1 MSSPLTAESWGTGIL
16 ARVTAIG
23 EDGCVCFDR
32 RDGKSGYFDPV
43 GAEYSVGD
51 VLLLPEENHGEVRRV
66 PYTAWPEAL
75 WVGVVKIRLEDTTV
89 VESGG
94 RLRTVPSVTD
104 PPYEVGYT
112 VEAADIRGVVRVL
125 SEKPV
130 SILSMPE
137 LDDSFIER
145 FRATTDEHL
154 DFADF
159 GGLSAVVAR
168 ARELIEIPLRRAEAL
183 AKMGARPV
191 RGVLFTGP
199 PGTGKTMLAR
209 IIAARAEAAFYEV
222 SGPEIFSKWYGQSE
236 EVLRRIFD
244 AAKRDKRAMVFFDE
258 IDSVAAQRDDQSH
271 EASKRVVTQL
281 LTLMDGF
288 KANQNLVV
296 IAATNRPQDLD
307 VALRRPGR
315 FDWEIEFP
323 YPDESDRRDILE
335 KSSQGLETYGQLP
348 HDAVAAD
355 SRGWS
360 AAELTQIWTE
370 AALLSVADDRSEI
383 RDEDYVGGFERVR
396 RYRGRAGKPRDIR
409 DN

>member
-1 MSSPLTAESWGTGIL
+1 ML

-23 EDGCVCFDR
+23 EDGCVYFDR
-32 RDGKSGYFDPV
+32 RDGKSGFFDPV
-43 GAEYSVGD
+43 AAEFSVGE
-51 VLLLPEENHGEVRRV
+51 VLLLPEENRGEVRRV

-94 RLRTVPSVTD
+94 RLRTVPRGTD

-112 VEAADIRGVVRVL
+112 VEAADTRGVVRVL
-125 SEKPV
+125 SENPV
-130 SILSMPE
+130 SILSLPE
-137 LDDSFIER
+137 LDDSFIDR
-145 FRATTDEHL
+145 FRATADENL

-168 ARELIEIPLRRAEAL
+168 ARELIEVPLRRAGAL
-183 AKMGARPV
+183 AKIGARPV

-199 PGTGKTMLAR
+199 PGTGKAMLAR
-209 IIAARAEAAFYEV
+209 IIASKAEAAFYEV

-244 AAKRDKRAMVFFDE
+244 AAKRDERAMVFFDE

-288 KANQNLVV
+288 EPNQNVVV

-323 YPDESDRRDILE
+323 YPDEKDRRDILE
-335 KSSQGLETYGQLP
+335 KSSRGLETCGELP
-348 HDAVAAD
+348 HHVVAAE
-355 SRGWS
+355 SQGWS
-360 AAELTQIWTE
+360 AAELTQIWAE
-370 AALLSVADDRSEI
+370 AALLSVADGRSEI
-383 RDEDYVGGFERVR
+383 RDEDYVGGFDRVR
-396 RYRGRAGKPRDIR
+396 RYRARAGSPRDTFDTAR
-409 DN
+409 